1 VRRGQLTSVFVI
13 DNGVARVRLVNL
25 SGSEVL
31 AGLTESE
38 VVVLSPP
45 AGLTD
50 GRRVSVGGR

>member
-1 VRRGQLTSVFVI
+1 M
-13 DNGVARVRLVNL
+13 RLVNL

-38 VVVLSPP
+38 IVVLSPP

-50 GRRVSVGGR
+50 GRRVDTGGR